1 METPILKT
9 KRLLLR
15 PFCEGDTV
23 NVFNGWESDP
33 EVAKYMFRCS
43 HNDLEKTKEWITFEM
58 NQIPSDHWYRW
69 TVVLA
74 ESGELIGTGLIYY
87 EEEYNLFEVSY
98 NFNRQ
103 YWGHGY
109 ATETMKA
116 ILDFA
121 KNTLELKV
129 IVARVAK
136 ANKASKGVLTKLGF
150 SFVKEIV
157 FKANEGCVSYEGVEC
172 RLKLE

>member
-1 METPILKT
+1 
-9 KRLLLR
+9 
-15 PFCEGDTV
+15 
-23 NVFNGWESDP
+23 
-33 EVAKYMFRCS
+33 MFWCS
-43 HNDLEKTKEWITFEM
+43 HNDLEKTKKWIPFEI
-58 NQIPSDHWYRW
+58 NQIPSDYWYRW
-69 TVVLA
+69 AVILA
-74 ESGELIGTGLIYY
+74 QSCELIGTGLIYY

-129 IVARVAK
+129 IVAKYAK
-136 ANKASKGVLTKLGF
+136 ANKASEKVLTKLGF

-157 FKANEGCVSYEGVEC
+157 FEANEGRVSYEGVEC
-172 RLKLE
+172 QLKFE